1 MGRDINAI
9 ILMLTSQGMINLG
22 EMPDPVT
29 KQTNI
34 KPGGAKIF
42 IDLLEV
48 LEQKTRGNLSTDEE
62 KFLENA
68 LNNLKRIYHE
78 KFSIGN

>member
-1 MGRDINAI
+1 
-9 ILMLTSQGMINLG
+9 MLTTQSLINLG

-34 KPGGAKIF
+34 KPESAEIF
-42 IDLLEV
+42 IDLLTV
-48 LEQKTRGNLSTDEE
+48 LEQKTRGNLTPDEE

-68 LNNLKRIYHE
+68 LNNVKRIFRE